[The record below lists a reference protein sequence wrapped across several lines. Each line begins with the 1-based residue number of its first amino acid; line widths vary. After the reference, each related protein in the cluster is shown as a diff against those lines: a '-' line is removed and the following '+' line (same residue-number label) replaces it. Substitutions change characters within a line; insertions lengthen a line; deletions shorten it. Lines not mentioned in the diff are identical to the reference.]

1 MRLSAMMRAEE
12 VFHPTLADRVA
23 SWLLRQWV
31 WLLAGLLAIYAGL
44 PWLSPL
50 LRTLG
55 YDRAGQLIFRLYT
68 GLCHQLTA
76 RSFFVGRYQV
86 CYCHR
91 CTALYSSLFVLSVLY
106 GLGRWRWS
114 IGRGAALLLVLP
126 MVVDGLRH
134 ALADALP
141 AVMLRSTNDAVGS
154 LNFWL
159 RMITGLLFAAGLV
172 LWSYPRLQRA
182 TSQPESLSTS

>member
-1 MRLSAMMRAEE
+1 MHANEA
-12 VFHPTLADRVA
+12 FKPTAADRIA
-23 SWLLRQWV
+23 GWLLRQWV
-31 WLLAGLLAIYAGL
+31 WLIAGLLAIYAGL

-50 LRTLG
+50 LRSLG
-55 YDRAGQLIFRLYT
+55 YDRASRLIFQIYT
-68 GLCHQLTA
+68 GLCHQLVE

-91 CTALYSSLFVLSVLY
+91 CTALYSALFGLSVLY

-114 IGRGAALLLVLP
+114 IGRGAALLLMLP

-134 ALADALP
+134 ALADTLP
-141 AVMLRSTNDAVGS
+141 SLTLRAADDAVGS

-159 RMITGLLFAAGLV
+159 RMTTGVLFAAGLV

-182 TSQPESLSTS
+182 TSQSDPLRAP

>member
-1 MRLSAMMRAEE
+1 MQAEGT
-12 VFHPTLADRVA
+12 FHPTVADRVA
-23 SWLLRQWV
+23 RALLRQWV
-31 WLLAGLLAIYAGL
+31 WLIAGLLAIYAGL

-55 YDRAGQLIFRLYT
+55 YDRAGRLIFRLYT
-68 GLCHQLTA
+68 GLCHQLVE
-76 RSFFVGRYQV
+76 RSFSVGRYQV

-91 CTALYSSLFVLSVLY
+91 CTALYSGLFGLSVLY

-114 IGRGAALLLVLP
+114 IGRGVALLLLLP

-141 AVMLRSTNDAVGS
+141 NLMLRSADDAVGS

-159 RMITGLLFAAGLV
+159 RMITGLLFAAGIV
-172 LWSYPRLQRA
+172 LWSYPRLQQTA
-182 TSQPESLSTS
+182 SQPDPLSTP